1 MFYKREAMESYK
13 RKQKKIDYGKLGSVF
28 AVGASYY
35 FGGFHTA
42 CVVGLAVIIYSLSEI
57 EKLLSYQNFMKEKE
71 IGLHDLDG

>member
-1 MFYKREAMESYK
+1 MFYKKEVIESYK
-13 RKQKKIDYGKLGSVF
+13 RKQKKIDYEKLGSVL
-28 AVGASYY
+28 AIGASYY

-57 EKLLSYQNFMKEKE
+57 EKLLNYQNLMKEKE